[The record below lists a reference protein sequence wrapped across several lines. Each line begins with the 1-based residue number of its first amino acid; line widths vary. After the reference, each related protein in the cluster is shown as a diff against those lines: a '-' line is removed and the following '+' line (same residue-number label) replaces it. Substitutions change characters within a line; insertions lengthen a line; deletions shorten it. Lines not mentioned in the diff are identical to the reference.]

1 MEARLFKN
9 NPGNCDYLLVN
20 VDEQGL
26 LYLNQDMPLRVAFFV
41 DNNQD
46 LPWHKRKSMVAIIG
60 KNLDFEKHKVY
71 TEGIFKRGL
80 VDKNYM
86 ISYIK
91 EMKKKIIKMAMDDMD
106 IFDKQLRLEDHT
118 QEAVQ
123 ANEEESKS
131 EPLEVTSEPVAE
143 EPKEYIDTVGACE
156 ILKVSQMTL
165 LNLANKGLIKGEHNG
180 FGWSF
185 AKLDIENLL
194 KDQPEFLTKI
204 WKHSKSITRS
214 GGYLKEIV
222 RDNEKYIHVREARIL
237 LSLSE
242 ATITRH
248 AQAGLLRC
256 FKDNHKKH
264 YISFGHIEE
273 LKANPPGWLK
283 KSWSY
288 FNNSKVDVALN
299 TMQASVKPVNP
310 EPVKTGKEPVKDQ
323 YPVSYIEE
331 PLEEPVND
339 LAEPILE
346 PVLSGK

>member
-9 NPGNCDYLLVN
+9 NPGNCDYLLLS

-46 LPWHKRKSMVAIIG
+46 LPWHKRKCMVAIIG

-91 EMKKKIIKMAMDDMD
+91 EMKKKIVKMAMDDMD

-118 QEAVQ
+118 QEAIQ
-123 ANEEESKS
+123 ASEEEAKA
-131 EPLEVTSEPVAE
+131 EPLEITSEPVE
-143 EPKEYIDTVGACE
+143 EIKEEINALQVSKILNVSPMTV
-156 ILKVSQMTL
+156 T
-165 LNLANKGLIKGEHNG
+165 NLVKKGLIKGEHNG
-180 FGWSF
+180 AEWSF
-185 AKLDIENLL
+185 IKADIENLL
-194 KDQPEFLTKI
+194 KELPDFLTKA
-204 WKHSKSITRS
+204 WKHSRSIARS

-222 RDNEKYIHVREARIL
+222 RNNEKYIHIREARVL

-242 ATITRH
+242 GTITKRV
-248 AQAGLLRC
+248 QAGLIR
-256 FKDNHKKH
+256 
-264 YISFGHIEE
+264 YIKECSRTYYVSLSHIEE
-273 LKANPPGWLK
+273 LKANPPDWLK

-288 FNNSKVDVALN
+288 FTNSK
-299 TMQASVKPVNP
+299 
-310 EPVKTGKEPVKDQ
+310 
-323 YPVSYIEE
+323 
-331 PLEEPVND
+331 
-339 LAEPILE
+339 
-346 PVLSGK
+346 